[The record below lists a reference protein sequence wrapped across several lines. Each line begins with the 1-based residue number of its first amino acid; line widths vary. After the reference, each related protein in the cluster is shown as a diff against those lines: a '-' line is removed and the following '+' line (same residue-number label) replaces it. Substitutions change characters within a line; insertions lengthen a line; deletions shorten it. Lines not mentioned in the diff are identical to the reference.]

1 MLDDGTTREPMLEI
15 YLFEA
20 TQLMEQLE
28 EISIECEKNKSID
41 TEHINEI
48 FRIMHT
54 IKSSSAMMMFN
65 NISVLAHSME
75 DLFYFIREN
84 KAVNIDFE
92 SLFDLVLLGIDFIK
106 GEVLKIDNDEAADGP
121 SEELVLKSSNLLSVM
136 KEANIITL
144 GDVVPPPQEDTKCF
158 INSYKNQD
166 SKVKQKYI
174 ARIFYEDG
182 CEMENVRAYTVI
194 HNLKDIVS
202 EMYYIPEDI
211 IESNESVE
219 AIRKNGFLVGFATS
233 IEREKVAEKLNEI
246 IFLKD
251 LELLQVEEYPEE
263 IKKVKAKS
271 IIQLEGPLENIELLG
286 DKEFIQ
292 VESIQIEQVEK
303 VDTNKEVEHITKVSK
318 QQSIISV
325 NISKLD
331 MLLDLVG
338 EIVISEAM
346 VTKNP
351 DLEGLSLES
360 FNKASRQLRKLTNE
374 LQDVVM
380 SIRMV
385 PVSMTFH
392 KMNRIVRDMSK
403 KLNKDVELE
412 IIGEE
417 TEVDKNIID
426 HISDPLMHLV
436 RNSLDHGIEDKAE
449 RIASGKPSI
458 GKITLEAKNAGG
470 DVFIIVRDDGRGLDK
485 SKIYEKAKLQGLVT
499 RPEDELTDKEIFS
512 NILLPG
518 FSTNE
523 SVTEYSGRGV
533 GMDVVKKNIDSIGG
547 SISIESV
554 MGRGSIISIK
564 IPLTLAII
572 DGLEVAVGMS
582 KYTIPI
588 TSIKE
593 SFKPKENEVIADSD
607 GNEMIMIRGE
617 AYPIY
622 RLHRI
627 FDINTKVTSSINGI
641 MVLIEDNT
649 KSACLFVDSL
659 IGEQQVVVKALPTY
673 IKKAKGIAGCTI
685 LGDGNISL
693 IIDVN
698 GILDR

>member
-1 MLDDGTTREPMLEI
+1 MSNDETTREPMLEI

-121 SEELVLKSSNLLSVM
+121 SEELVLKSSNLLTAMKAANSV
-136 KEANIITL
+136 TL
-144 GDVVPPPQEDTKCF
+144 EEVAPQQKEDTKF
-158 INSYKNQD
+158 YISTYEDQD
-166 SKVKQKYI
+166 LEARQKYTV
-174 ARIFYEDG
+174 RIFYEDG

-219 AIRKNGFLVGFATS
+219 IIRKNGFLIGFATS
-233 IEREKVAEKLNEI
+233 IEQEKVAEKLNEI
-246 IFLKD
+246 IFLRD

-286 DKEFIQ
+286 DKEP
-292 VESIQIEQVEK
+292 IQIEKVEK
-303 VDTNKEVEHITKVSK
+303 VDTNKEEVEHITKVTK

-346 VTKNP
+346 VTKNQ
-351 DLEGLSLES
+351 DLEGLSLDN

-436 RNSLDHGIEDKAE
+436 RNSLDHGIEDKEE

-499 RPEDELTDKEIFS
+499 RPEEELTDKEIFS

>member
-1 MLDDGTTREPMLEI
+1 MSDDGTTREPMLEI

-136 KEANIITL
+136 KEANSVTL
-144 GDVVPPPQEDTKCF
+144 EEVAPQPKEDSKFYIGT
-158 INSYKNQD
+158 YANQD
-166 SKVKQKYI
+166 LEAKQKYTV
-174 ARIFYEDG
+174 RIFYEDG

-219 AIRKNGFLVGFATS
+219 AIRKNGFLIGFATS
-233 IEREKVAEKLNEI
+233 IEQEKIAEKLNEI
-246 IFLKD
+246 IFLRD

-271 IIQLEGPLENIELLG
+271 IIQLEGPLESIELLG

-292 VESIQIEQVEK
+292 EESIQIEQVEK
-303 VDTNKEVEHITKVSK
+303 VDTNKEVEHVAKVSK

-351 DLEGLSLES
+351 DLEGLSLDS

-470 DVFIIVRDDGRGLDK
+470 DVFIIVSDDGRGLDK

-572 DGLEVAVGMS
+572 DGLEVAVGNS

>member
-1 MLDDGTTREPMLEI
+1 MSDDGTTREPMLEI

-41 TEHINEI
+41 TESINEI

-65 NISVLAHSME
+65 NISVLAHSVE

-106 GEVLKIDNDEAADGP
+106 DEVSKIENDENADGS
-121 SEELVLKSSNLLSVM
+121 SEELVLKSSNLLITM
-136 KEANIITL
+136 KEANS
-144 GDVVPPPQEDTKCF
+144 VPLEEVAPQPKEDTKVY
-158 INSYKNQD
+158 ISSYANQNLEA
-166 SKVKQKYI
+166 KQKYT

-246 IFLKD
+246 IFLRD

-470 DVFIIVRDDGRGLDK
+470 DVFILVSDDGRGLDK

-499 RPEDELTDKEIFS
+499 RPEEELTDKEIFS
-512 NILLPG
+512 YILLPG

-572 DGLEVAVGMS
+572 DGLEVAVGIS

-622 RLHRI
+622 RLHRL
-627 FDINTKVTSSINGI
+627 FNVNTKVNTPIDGI
-641 MVLIEDNT
+641 MVLVEDNM

-659 IGEQQVVVKALPTY
+659 IGEQQVVVKALPNY

>member
-1 MLDDGTTREPMLEI
+1 MSDDGTTREPMLEI

-41 TEHINEI
+41 TESINEI

-65 NISVLAHSME
+65 NISVLAHSVE

-106 GEVLKIDNDEAADGP
+106 DEVSKIENDENADGS
-121 SEELVLKSSNLLSVM
+121 SEELVLKSSNLLITM
-136 KEANIITL
+136 KEVNS
-144 GDVVPPPQEDTKCF
+144 VPLEEVAPQPKEDTKF
-158 INSYKNQD
+158 YISTYANQD
-166 SKVKQKYI
+166 LEARQKYTV
-174 ARIFYEDG
+174 RIFYEDG

-219 AIRKNGFLVGFATS
+219 AIRKNGFLIGFATS
-233 IEREKVAEKLNEI
+233 IEQEKIAEKLNEI
-246 IFLKD
+246 IFLRD

-271 IIQLEGPLENIELLG
+271 IIQLEGPLENVELLG
-286 DKEFIQ
+286 DKE
-292 VESIQIEQVEK
+292 SIQIEQI
-303 VDTNKEVEHITKVSK
+303 DTNKEVEHITKVSK

-351 DLEGLSLES
+351 DLEGLSLDS

-436 RNSLDHGIEDKAE
+436 RNSLDHGIEDKEE
-449 RIASGKPSI
+449 RIASGKPPI

-470 DVFIIVRDDGRGLDK
+470 DVFIIVSDDGRGLDK

-499 RPEDELTDKEIFS
+499 RPEEELTDKEIFS

-627 FDINTKVTSSINGI
+627 FDINTKVTSSTNGI
-641 MVLIEDNT
+641 MILIEDNT

>member
-1 MLDDGTTREPMLEI
+1 MSNDETTREPMLEI

-28 EISIECEKNKSID
+28 EISIKCEKNKSID

-121 SEELVLKSSNLLSVM
+121 SEELVLKSSNLLTVM
-136 KEANIITL
+136 KSANSVTL
-144 GDVVPPPQEDTKCF
+144 EEVALQPKEDTKF
-158 INSYKNQD
+158 YISTYEDQD
-166 SKVKQKYI
+166 LEARQKYTV
-174 ARIFYEDG
+174 RIFYEDG

-219 AIRKNGFLVGFATS
+219 IIRKNGFLIGFTTS
-233 IEREKVAEKLNEI
+233 IEQEKVAEKLNEI
-246 IFLKD
+246 IFLRD

-271 IIQLEGPLENIELLG
+271 IIQLEGPLENIEFLG
-286 DKEFIQ
+286 DKEL
-292 VESIQIEQVEK
+292 IQIEQVEK
-303 VDTNKEVEHITKVSK
+303 VDTNKEEVEHITKVAK

-351 DLEGLSLES
+351 DLEGLSLDN

-449 RIASGKPSI
+449 RIASGKPSN

-470 DVFIIVRDDGRGLDK
+470 DVFIIISDDGRGLDK

-512 NILLPG
+512 YILLPG

-572 DGLEVAVGMS
+572 DGLEVAVGNS

-627 FDINTKVTSSINGI
+627 FDINTKVTSSTNGI

>member
-1 MLDDGTTREPMLEI
+1 MSNDETTREPMLEI

-121 SEELVLKSSNLLSVM
+121 SEELVLKSSNLLTVM
-136 KEANIITL
+136 KEANSVTL
-144 GDVVPPPQEDTKCF
+144 EEVAPQPKEDTKF
-158 INSYKNQD
+158 YISTYENQD
-166 SKVKQKYI
+166 LEAKQKYTV
-174 ARIFYEDG
+174 RIFYEDG

-219 AIRKNGFLVGFATS
+219 AIRKNGFLIGFATS
-233 IEREKVAEKLNEI
+233 IEQEKIAEKLNEI

-271 IIQLEGPLENIELLG
+271 IIQLEGPLENIEFLG

-303 VDTNKEVEHITKVSK
+303 VDTNKEVEHIAKVAK

-351 DLEGLSLES
+351 DLEGLSLDS

-436 RNSLDHGIEDKAE
+436 RNSLDHGIEDRAE
-449 RIASGKPSI
+449 RIASGKPSN

-572 DGLEVAVGMS
+572 DGLEVAVGNS

>member
-1 MLDDGTTREPMLEI
+1 MLEI

-28 EISIECEKNKSID
+28 EISIECEKNKSMD

-106 GEVLKIDNDEAADGP
+106 GEVSKIENDEKADGS
-121 SEELVLKSSNLLSVM
+121 SEELVLKSSKLLSAM
-136 KEANIITL
+136 KEANIVISDIIETHT
-144 GDVVPPPQEDTKCF
+144 VEDSNY
-158 INSYKNQD
+158 IISAYENQD
-166 SKVKQKYI
+166 LEARQKYTV
-174 ARIFYEDG
+174 RIFYEDG

-211 IESNESVE
+211 IESNDSVE
-219 AIRKNGFLVGFATS
+219 IIRKNGFLVGFATS
-233 IEREKVAEKLNEI
+233 IDYEKVAEKLNEI

-271 IIQLEGPLENIELLG
+271 IIQLEGPLEKIEPFG
-286 DKEFIQ
+286 DKELIQ
-292 VESIQIEQVEK
+292 IESIQIDQVEK
-303 VDTNKEVEHITKVSK
+303 VDTNKEEVEHITKVAK

-351 DLEGLSLES
+351 DLEGLSLDN

-403 KLNKDVELE
+403 KLNKEVELE

-436 RNSLDHGIEDKAE
+436 RNSLDHGIEDKEE
-449 RIASGKPSI
+449 RIVSGKPPI

-499 RPEDELTDKEIFS
+499 RPEEELTDKEIFAF
-512 NILLPG
+512 ILLPG

-547 SISIESV
+547 SISIES
-554 MGRGSIISIK
+554 MIGRGSVISIK

-572 DGLEVAVGMS
+572 DGLEVAVGIS

-622 RLHRI
+622 RLHRL
-627 FDINTKVTSSINGI
+627 FNVNTKVTTPTDGI
-641 MVLIEDNT
+641 MVLVEDNT

-659 IGEQQVVVKALPTY
+659 IGEQQVVVKELPNY

>member
-1 MLDDGTTREPMLEI
+1 MSDDGTTREPMLEI

-121 SEELVLKSSNLLSVM
+121 SEELVLKSSNLLRVM
-136 KEANIITL
+136 KEANIVTSDIIETHT
-144 GDVVPPPQEDTKCF
+144 VEDSNYIIST
-158 INSYKNQD
+158 YANQD
-166 SKVKQKYI
+166 LEARQKYTV
-174 ARIFYEDG
+174 RIFYEDG

-286 DKEFIQ
+286 DKESIQ
-292 VESIQIEQVEK
+292 MESIQIEQVEK

-351 DLEGLSLES
+351 DLEGLSLDS

-449 RIASGKPSI
+449 RIASGKPPI

-499 RPEDELTDKEIFS
+499 RPEDELTDKEIFAF
-512 NILLPG
+512 ILLPG

-627 FDINTKVTSSINGI
+627 FDINTKVTSSTNGI